1 MRKRYAGSVISA
13 VLVLCFVFSSFVSCS
28 PPLKI
33 SDEEAVKVL
42 TELVPKS
49 YDINVI
55 FFGSGLPAVEEAYEE
70 EHASTAYFKV
80 KEDCGYSSVNDIK
93 EAAEK
98 VYSSRY
104 LEGVYV
110 AAFQGV
116 TAESSDGMV
125 DMSLSARYKEIGGEL
140 MVNVSADV
148 KNIREQ
154 LSVVSAE
161 VTKKTSKYVIVS
173 ATVTEDGK
181 ELVMDIYLTL
191 ENGVWLLDSPTY

>member
-1 MRKRYAGSVISA
+1 M
-13 VLVLCFVFSSFVSCS
+13 
-28 PPLKI
+28 
-33 SDEEAVKVL
+33 
-42 TELVPKS
+42 
-49 YDINVI
+49 
-55 FFGSGLPAVEEAYEE
+55 EEAYEE